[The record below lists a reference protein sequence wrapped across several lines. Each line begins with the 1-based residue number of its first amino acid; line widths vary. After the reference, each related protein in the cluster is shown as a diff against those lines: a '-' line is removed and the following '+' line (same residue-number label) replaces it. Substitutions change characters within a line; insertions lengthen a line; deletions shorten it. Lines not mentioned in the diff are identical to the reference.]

1 MTLATRAKS
10 PEQKDGRKN
19 LIMDAVDRLFQEKDY
34 KSIRMEMI
42 AKKAGLSKGTVF
54 FYFKTKQELF
64 LAYTRIQ
71 VDAWQNEV
79 DSRLARLIATG
90 KKIGIDAFLETMR
103 DLIKGKR
110 TLFRLITIMD
120 SIIEVDI
127 DEEILL
133 DFKIFLSNRMVR
145 TGELLERLLD
155 IFRPGDGVRFY
166 LYEYFI
172 IKGMYPM
179 AEKPPTVKRLH
190 KRPELQMWNIDFEE
204 TLLSMLHVL
213 LMGWSTR

>member
-1 MTLATRAKS
+1 MTLETRAKS
-10 PEQKDGRKN
+10 REQKDSRKN
-19 LIMDAVDRLFQEKDY
+19 LIMEALDRLFQDMDY
-34 KSIRMEMI
+34 KSIRMELI

-71 VDAWQNEV
+71 VDAWHNEL
-79 DSRLARLIATG
+79 DSWLERLIASG
-90 KKIGIDAFLETMR
+90 EKITIDAFLEMSR
-103 DLIKGKR
+103 DLFKGKR

-127 DEEILL
+127 DEETLF
-133 DFKIFLSNRMVR
+133 DFKMFLRNRMVR

-155 IFRPGDGVRFY
+155 IFGPGDGIRFY

-179 AEKPPTVKRLH
+179 AERPPAVRRLH

-204 TLLSMLHVL
+204 TLLEMLRIL
-213 LMGWSTR
+213 LNGWKIP